1 GVRRRGARLP
11 DKNNP
16 LEHGRRPPVFHFRK
30 AVDGQ
35 RRALACGRRPRLRST
50 IAGRQMRFAMPRTR
64 TVFTAGCFAAA
75 ALAQVSRQ
83 DPTQLC
89 PPCAAVRQAQ
99 EIPKGLAPETLV
111 HRDWAV
117 AERGINEAGWQQS
130 RGAGYRL
137 GTGATILQIDTG
149 VTHHPLLPDLTGA
162 DADDGRPGAPPR
174 RGVDFHGA
182 DRVFRIGYSNEDPL
196 LSGLLRFPGH
206 GTKTSSV
213 IAATWPPLQPAAPPS
228 AALIAGTLADGI
240 DVTISYSYVY
250 RDDVIATDALKK
262 EGMESATVTVKP
274 AGATRGIHVSVA
286 RSDDPL
292 VATIN
297 VYAQDVNDPVRSL
310 AASIPNTGTGPA
322 GADLTTK
329 TWDGRVPAPA
339 AAPWRL
345 ASAGAGERMRGAAP
359 GARLI
364 PLRGTQGVLLIPGQ
378 LGELDT
384 EPWRIANA
392 LDQAALGDRARPG
405 GARRP
410 RYLQAPDRRG
420 VDVARHV
427 ARNVGPVRRRR
438 TRDEGRRDRHRRC
451 RQPDQAHEVP
461 GEMPHGDCR
470 GRIELPAAPMG
481 RLRGIGGSHCG
492 GAGRRRGGGIRGR
505 GHVPHPG
512 GVRNVV
518 CGGARRRPGRR
529 GGAAPSGEGGRE
541 GW

>member
-1 GVRRRGARLP
+1 
-11 DKNNP
+11 
-16 LEHGRRPPVFHFRK
+16 
-30 AVDGQ
+30 
-35 RRALACGRRPRLRST
+35 
-50 IAGRQMRFAMPRTR
+50 MPRTR

-75 ALAQVSRQ
+75 ALSQVSAQ
-83 DPTQLC
+83 NPTQLC

-182 DRVFRIGYSNEDPL
+182 DGFFGIGYSNEDPL

-240 DVTISYSYVY
+240 DVTVSYSYVY

-310 AASIPNTGTGPA
+310 AASIPNTGNGPA
-322 GADLTTK
+322 GVDLTTK
-329 TWDGRVPAPA
+329 TWDGRVAAPA

-392 LDQAALGDRARPG
+392 LDQAALGDRG
-405 GARRP
+405 IF
-410 RYLQAPDRRG
+410 
-420 VDVARHV
+420 
-427 ARNVGPVRRRR
+427 RRRIDVVSMSLGTWPETSDLCAAVERATKAGVIVIAAAGNQIRR
-438 TRDEGRRDRHRRC
+438 TKYPAKCPTAIAVAGSNYQQRPWAGS
-451 RQPDQAHEVP
+451 AGSAEVTA
-461 GEMPHGDCR
+461 
-470 GRIELPAAPMG
+470 AAPAEGVWTASVVGATSCTEASYGTSFATALVAAMAAEWVAYHREKG
-481 RLRGIGGSHCG
+481 DVKDGDDKVGTVDTPGPFRAALKATTRPWNGSPKEVNDWTNRFGTGIADLTQLMAWKG
-492 GAGRRRGGGIRGR
+492 
-505 GHVPHPG
+505 
-512 GVRNVV
+512 N
-518 CGGARRRPGRR
+518 
-529 GGAAPSGEGGRE
+529 APR
-541 GW
+541 